1 MVIFLFLTWTY
12 FVFFL
17 NKFIKTPSQYF
28 FDFLFVLAFL
38 HHLIIIL
45 SLPCLAPLEW
55 FILDSIRSF
64 VLVFVFIHYWV
75 FCIKFCI
82 HVLCNV
88 MYVFV
93 YIYIWLSLSLCV
105 TVILMCKTHRTNEK
119 QQRVEVS
126 GLPYIKKKVFDISHR
141 KEGRMEERIWLIVGR
156 EAVTNNT
163 IDVKL

>member
-1 MVIFLFLTWTY
+1 ML
-12 FVFFL
+12 FL

-88 MYVFV
+88 MYVDV

-105 TVILMCKTHRTNEK
+105 TVILMCKTQNKWETTTS
-119 QQRVEVS
+119 S
-126 GLPYIKKKVFDISHR
+126 GLRVAITLKKKKVFDISHR
-141 KEGRMEERIWLIVGR
+141 KEGRKDM
-156 EAVTNNT
+156 
-163 IDVKL
+163 IDCGQRGSDEQHNRC

>member
-1 MVIFLFLTWTY
+1 MVIFLFLTSTY
-12 FVFFL
+12 FAFLL

-88 MYVFV
+88 MYVDV
-93 YIYIWLSLSLCV
+93 YIYMVVSLSLCNCYLDV
-105 TVILMCKTHRTNEK
+105 QNTQNKWETTTS
-119 QQRVEVS
+119 S
-126 GLPYIKKKVFDISHR
+126 GLRVAITLKKRFLTFLI
-141 KEGRMEERIWLIVGR
+141 GRMEERIWLIVGR